1 MRTRCITRRELEIGT
16 ADGGDLTSLN
26 EHALH
31 GIRGRIA
38 TGARDLPMSDRTTI
52 TPPQERQLLSDIG
65 ALSDRLRKLRSS
77 GNLDPAQIR
86 AVEAQSRVKWE
97 ELRAMRAG
105 PATGELTRPDP
116 RGHYR

>member
-1 MRTRCITRRELEIGT
+1 
-16 ADGGDLTSLN
+16 
-26 EHALH
+26 
-31 GIRGRIA
+31 
-38 TGARDLPMSDRTTI
+38 MSDRTATN
-52 TPPQERQLLSDIG
+52 PQERQILTDIG

-86 AVEAQSRVKWE
+86 SVEAQSRVKWE

-105 PATGELTRPDP
+105 PAELTRPDP